1 MSAGVT
7 ARSPELLHI
16 VKSAQGRRGKSPLG
30 LSCPDTMQHFELFLK
45 VPEEGGSLQLA
56 WWFVKRTLKTAGWG
70 DFHGGGGDFH
80 FLVKDFFVVA
90 GNADKVKSQDNGS
103 LTQTQSC
110 TQLLPFP
117 PQFLF
122 NFNPGLKL
130 YRTA

>member
-1 MSAGVT
+1 MVVWKEDAENS
-7 ARSPELLHI
+7 RL
-16 VKSAQGRRGKSPLG
+16 GRFS
-30 LSCPDTMQHFELFLK
+30 Q
-45 VPEEGGSLQLA
+45 
-56 WWFVKRTLKTAGWG
+56 
-70 DFHGGGGDFH
+70 GGGGNFH

-90 GNADKVKSQDNGS
+90 GNAEKVKSQDNGS